1 MCCDFNWAPPNGDFN
16 SIPKLTISIKLK
28 HCSKLFKNC
37 LLRKV
42 EKDFGGIILNETLI
56 FEKDSAFAVMNFL
69 CHSSISI
76 DQIKRDLSI
85 KDFDNYACFVMFE
98 NALVLYDLL
107 YEPGTKLSRYS
118 TFAEFVSDV

>member
-1 MCCDFNWAPPNGDFN
+1 MCCNFNWAPPNGDFN

-28 HCSKLFKNC
+28 HCSKLFKIC

-56 FEKDSAFAVMNFL
+56 FEKDSAFAVMDFL

-76 DQIKRDLSI
+76 DQIKRDLRDLPI
-85 KDFDNYACFVMFE
+85 EDLDNYDSFVMFE
-98 NALVLYDLL
+98 NAVVLYNLL
-107 YEPGTKLSRYS
+107 YEPGTKLPRY
-118 TFAEFVSDV
+118 